1 MLFFAGAFGFFQYPV
16 ARATADGPDFFRVQG
31 IAAGSALTILAE
43 PRAGAPAIGS
53 APSDA
58 VCLRSRSCRGGLT
71 FEEFNTLDD
80 EAKRQRAA
88 ANPRWCQVEYQGR
101 TGWVDA
107 RHLTEAPCP
116 MADAR
121 PQSGASTV
129 VFANGATR
137 SVIKGRL
144 SGRKSIDYLVRAAA
158 GQALEVSLD
167 ASNRMTY
174 FNILPPGSTGEA
186 MFAEGGGERQFDG
199 KLPADGVYTIRVYLI
214 RAAARR
220 NERSSFTLSAALSGK
235 ALPPVL
241 AKVDALIPG
250 TPYHAQA
257 TIKCEPAYTQTR
269 SCEAFVIRRDF
280 EGTATVEIRWDQGRK
295 RHILFVKGTP
305 TVADVPMPM
314 RFTKD
319 AQGNVTID
327 FDGQDRFEIP
337 EALVVG
343 G

>member
-1 MLFFAGAFGFFQYPV
+1 MLFLAGAPGFFHYPV
-16 ARATADGPDFFRVQG
+16 ARATADGPDFFRVHG
-31 IAAGSALTILAE
+31 IATGNALTILAE

-58 VCLRSRSCRGGLT
+58 VCLRSRGCRGGLT

-129 VFANGATR
+129 VFAKGATR

-158 GQALEVSLD
+158 GQTLEVSLE

-186 MFAEGGGERQFDG
+186 MYIEGGSGRRFVGQ
-199 KLPADGVYTIRVYLI
+199 LPADGLYTIRVYLI

-220 NERSSFTLSAALSGK
+220 NENSRFTLSTGLSGQ
-235 ALPPVL
+235 ALPPVPG
-241 AKVDALIPG
+241 KVDALIPG

-257 TIKCEPAYTQTR
+257 AIKCEPAYTQTR
-269 SCEAFVIRRDF
+269 SCEAFVTRRDF
-280 EGTATVEIRWDQGRK
+280 AGTATVEIRWDETRR
-295 RHILFVKGTP
+295 RHILFVKGRP
-305 TVADVPMPM
+305 AVADVPVSM

-319 AQGNVTID
+319 AQGNYMID

-337 EALVVG
+337 EALVFG

>member
-1 MLFFAGAFGFFQYPV
+1 MLFLAGALGLFQYSG
-16 ARATADGPDFFRVQG
+16 AWATADGPDFFRVRG
-31 IAAGSALTILAE
+31 IATGSALTILAD

-58 VCLRSRSCRGGLT
+58 VCLRNCGCRGGLT

-107 RHLTEAPCP
+107 RHLAEAPCP

-121 PQSGASTV
+121 PQSDARTV
-129 VFANGATR
+129 AFARGTTK
-137 SVIKGRL
+137 SVIKGRF

-158 GQALEVSLD
+158 GQMLEVSLD

-186 MFAEGGGERQFDG
+186 MFVEGGNGRQFEG
-199 KLPADGVYTIRVYLI
+199 QLPADGLYTIRVYLV

-220 NERSSFTLSAALSGK
+220 NEHSRFTLLAGLSGQ
-235 ALPPVL
+235 AMPPVS
-241 AKVDALIPG
+241 ARADALIPG

-257 TIKCEPAYTQTR
+257 TIKCEPAYSRIR
-269 SCEAFVIRRDF
+269 SCEAFVTRRDF
-280 EGTATVEIRWDQGRK
+280 AGSATVEIRWDETRR
-295 RHILFVKGTP
+295 RHILFVKGRP
-305 TVADVPMPM
+305 AVADGPVPM

-319 AQGNVTID
+319 AQGNYMID

-337 EALVVG
+337 EALVFG

>member
-1 MLFFAGAFGFFQYPV
+1 MLFLAGAPGFFHYPV
-16 ARATADGPDFFRVQG
+16 ARATADGPDFFRVHG
-31 IAAGSALTILAE
+31 IATGNALTILAE

-58 VCLRSRSCRGGLT
+58 VCLRSRGCRGGLT

-121 PQSGASTV
+121 PQSDARTV
-129 VFANGATR
+129 AFARGTTR
-137 SVIKGRL
+137 SAIKGRL

-158 GQALEVSLD
+158 GQTLEVSLE

-186 MFAEGGGERQFDG
+186 MYIEGGSGRRFVGQ
-199 KLPADGVYTIRVYLI
+199 LPADGLYTIRVYLI

-220 NERSSFTLSAALSGK
+220 NENSRFTLSTGLSGQ
-235 ALPPVL
+235 ALPPVPG
-241 AKVDALIPG
+241 KVDALIPG

-257 TIKCEPAYTQTR
+257 AIKCEPAYTQTR
-269 SCEAFVIRRDF
+269 SCEAFVTRRDF
-280 EGTATVEIRWDQGRK
+280 AGTATVEIRWDETRR
-295 RHILFVKGTP
+295 RHILFVKGRP
-305 TVADVPMPM
+305 AVADVPVSM

-319 AQGNVTID
+319 AQGNYMID

-337 EALVVG
+337 EALVFG

>member
-1 MLFFAGAFGFFQYPV
+1 MLFLAGAPGFFHYPV
-16 ARATADGPDFFRVQG
+16 ARATADGPDFFRVHG
-31 IAAGSALTILAE
+31 IATGNALTILAE

-58 VCLRSRSCRGGLT
+58 VCLRNRGCRGGLT

-121 PQSGASTV
+121 PQSDARTV
-129 VFANGATR
+129 AFARGTTR
-137 SVIKGRL
+137 SAIKGRL

-158 GQALEVSLD
+158 GQTLEVSLE

-186 MFAEGGGERQFDG
+186 MYIEGGSGRRFVGQ
-199 KLPADGVYTIRVYLI
+199 LPADGLYTIRVYLI

-220 NERSSFTLSAALSGK
+220 NENSRFTLSTGLSGQ
-235 ALPPVL
+235 ALPPVPG
-241 AKVDALIPG
+241 KVDALIPG

-257 TIKCEPAYTQTR
+257 AIKCEPAYTQTR
-269 SCEAFVIRRDF
+269 SCEAFVTRRDF
-280 EGTATVEIRWDQGRK
+280 AGTATVEIRWDETRR
-295 RHILFVKGTP
+295 RHILFVKGRP
-305 TVADVPMPM
+305 AVADVPVSM

-319 AQGNVTID
+319 AQGNYMID

-337 EALVVG
+337 EALVFG

>member
-1 MLFFAGAFGFFQYPV
+1 MLFLAGAPGFFHYPV
-16 ARATADGPDFFRVQG
+16 ARATADGPDFFRVHG
-31 IAAGSALTILAE
+31 IATGNALTILAE

-58 VCLRSRSCRGGLT
+58 VCLRSRGCRGGLT

-107 RHLTEAPCP
+107 RHLAEAPCP

-129 VFANGATR
+129 VFARGTTR

-158 GQALEVSLD
+158 GQMLEVSLD

-186 MFAEGGGERQFDG
+186 MYIEGGSGRRFVGQ
-199 KLPADGVYTIRVYLI
+199 LPADGLYTIRVYLI

-220 NERSSFTLSAALSGK
+220 NENSRFTLSTGLSGQ
-235 ALPPVL
+235 ALPPVPG
-241 AKVDALIPG
+241 KVDALIPG

-257 TIKCEPAYTQTR
+257 AIKCEPAYTQTR
-269 SCEAFVIRRDF
+269 SCEAFVTRRDF
-280 EGTATVEIRWDQGRK
+280 AGTATVEIRWDETRR
-295 RHILFVKGTP
+295 RHILFVKGRP
-305 TVADVPMPM
+305 AVADVPVSM

-319 AQGNVTID
+319 AQGNYMID

-337 EALVVG
+337 EALVFG

>member
-1 MLFFAGAFGFFQYPV
+1 MLFLAGAPGFFHYPV
-16 ARATADGPDFFRVQG
+16 ARATADGPDFFRVHG
-31 IAAGSALTILAE
+31 IATGNALTILAE

-58 VCLRSRSCRGGLT
+58 VCLRSRGCRGGLT

-121 PQSGASTV
+121 PQSDARTV
-129 VFANGATR
+129 AFARGTTR
-137 SVIKGRL
+137 SAIKGRL

-158 GQALEVSLD
+158 GQTLEVSLE

-186 MFAEGGGERQFDG
+186 MYIEGGSGRRFVGQ
-199 KLPADGVYTIRVYLI
+199 LPADGLYTIRVYLI

-220 NERSSFTLSAALSGK
+220 NENSRFTLSTGLSGQ
-235 ALPPVL
+235 ALPPVPG
-241 AKVDALIPG
+241 KVDALIPG

-257 TIKCEPAYTQTR
+257 AIKCEPAYTQTR
-269 SCEAFVIRRDF
+269 SCEASVTRPDF
-280 EGTATVEIRWDQGRK
+280 ARTATVEIRWDETRR
-295 RHILFVKGTP
+295 RHILFVKGRP
-305 TVADVPMPM
+305 AVADVPVSM

-319 AQGNVTID
+319 AQGNYMID

-337 EALVVG
+337 EALVFG